1 MLDRSDRLRQLD
13 KNVLERGSVRIEEA
27 ARVLGCSP
35 MTVRRDV
42 ASVPERFVLLGGHIV
57 AAGLGK
63 PYDLNQELMIH
74 LEEKSALC
82 ARAIERIEDGDTVFI
97 DCGTTT
103 ANLASHTP
111 PNLRL
116 TVVCYALNI
125 AELFAR
131 KSNVRLILLGGLYN
145 ASSASFEV
153 PDSPTALSR
162 LGINKGFFSAA
173 GVHAARGVT
182 CANFHEVAVKQAAM
196 AIALEKHLLIDSSKI
211 GKVAPAAF
219 ASLDDFDTIIVSR
232 KPAASVETQRIG
244 ERLVVA

>member
-1 MLDRSDRLRQLD
+1 LIGGEGGDAEHEVAFDLDRATHAQ
-13 KNVLERGSVRIEEA
+13 
-27 ARVLGCSP
+27 
-35 MTVRRDV
+35 
-42 ASVPERFVLLGGHIV
+42 ERFVLLGGHII
-57 AAGLGK
+57 AAGLAK
-63 PYDLNQELMIH
+63 PYDLNRELMTH
-74 LEEKSALC
+74 VADKAAVC
-82 ARAIERIEDGDTVFI
+82 ARAIERLDDGDTVFI

-125 AELFAR
+125 AELFAH

-153 PDSPTALSR
+153 SDSPTAFSR

-196 AIALEKHLLIDSSKI
+196 AIALEKYLLVDSGKL

-219 ASLDDFDTIIVSR
+219 ASLDDFDTIIVSP
-232 KPAASVETQRIG
+232 KPAPSVETQRIG
-244 ERLVVA
+244 ERLLVA